1 MFDIVPAPNDIHAV
15 QHAIL
20 AFKFPCN
27 SSPALG
33 TVFMPKKIAQNIL
46 ICLIVIFLMG
56 IVFFLFGLLF
66 GWMFDM
72 YSSENLSASL
82 RLFAIWYGVCAVF
95 FVPFVGI
102 WTYRN
107 ARKLEAIDRDGQ
119 ET

>member
-1 MFDIVPAPNDIHAV
+1 MRSGSEVTV
-15 QHAIL
+15 K
-20 AFKFPCN
+20 KF
-27 SSPALG
+27 
-33 TVFMPKKIAQNIL
+33 AQNIL

-56 IVFFLFGLLF
+56 IIFFLFGLLF

-82 RLFAIWYGVCAVF
+82 RLFAIRYGVCAVF

-107 ARKLEAIDRDGQ
+107 ARKLEAMDRDRQ
-119 ET
+119 EN